1 MSDSTPRN
9 SESKISLMIVGAQKA
24 GTTSLKNYL
33 GQHPAL
39 HTHHHKEFA
48 YFVDDTEYEKGYA
61 AALKKY
67 FDSIQVSKRLVAK
80 SAGLYINE
88 LAIIRLKENNPE
100 CKLVLILRNPVERT
114 YSSYLMEKNYGAI
127 PEQFEI
133 IETILE
139 NKDPDDWRYEFF
151 IGMSLYCRNL
161 TTLYRH
167 FPREQIMLVRFE
179 DLAQS
184 ATKICSQIFEWMNID
199 TSFVPDTSVRHNE
212 TNVTRSR
219 TYGKLLFRVLQNSSP
234 IKKFARTLLRG
245 NMDYKIGE
253 VMRNLNM
260 SNRKYGPIPQKT
272 LLKLHRYF
280 EPYNNEL
287 SQISGIDFSS
297 WNKISK

>member
-1 MSDSTPRN
+1 MSDSTPSN

-39 HTHHHKEFA
+39 QTHHQKEFA
-48 YFVDDTEYEKGYA
+48 YFVDNTEYEKGYA
-61 AALKKY
+61 SALKKY
-67 FDSIQVSKRLVAK
+67 FGTCEENRMLVAK

-88 LAIIRLKENNPE
+88 HAIIRLKENNPE

-127 PEQFEI
+127 PEPFEI

-139 NKDPDDWRYEFF
+139 NNDPNDWRYEFF

-161 TTLYRH
+161 ATLYRH
-167 FPREQIMLVRFE
+167 FPREQVFLVRFE

-184 ATKICSQIFEWMNID
+184 SSKICTRIFEWLKID
-199 TSFVPDTSVRHNE
+199 PSFVPDTSIKHNE

-219 TYGKLLFRVLQNSSP
+219 TYGKLLFRVLQNSNP
-234 IKKFARTLLRG
+234 IKKVARTLLRG
-245 NMDYKIGE
+245 KMEYKIGE
-253 VMRNLNM
+253 AMRNLNK
-260 SNRKYGPIPQKT
+260 SNRKYGPIPEKT
-272 LLKLHRYF
+272 LVKLHHYF
-280 EPYNNEL
+280 EPHNNEL
-287 SQISGIDFSS
+287 SQLSGIDFSS
-297 WNKISK
+297 WNKLPK

>member
-1 MSDSTPRN
+1 
-9 SESKISLMIVGAQKA
+9 MIVGAQKA
-24 GTTSLKNYL
+24 ATTSLKNYL

-39 HTHHHKEFA
+39 QTHHQKEFA
-48 YFVDDTEYEKGYA
+48 YFVDNTAYEKGYA
-61 AALKKY
+61 VALKKY
-67 FDSIQVSKRLVAK
+67 FGSSDDKRQLVAK

-88 LAIIRLKENNPE
+88 QAIIRMKENDPE

-127 PEQFEI
+127 PEPFEI
-133 IETILE
+133 IETILD
-139 NKDPDDWRYEFF
+139 NNDPNDWRYEFF
-151 IGMSLYCRNL
+151 IGMSLYCKIL

-167 FPREQIMLVRFE
+167 FPREQVMLVRFE
-179 DLAQS
+179 DLEQS

-199 TSFVPDTSVRHNE
+199 SSFVPDTSVRHNE

-234 IKKFARTLLRG
+234 IKKVARTLLRG
-245 NMDYKIGE
+245 KMDYKIGE
-253 VMRNLNM
+253 VMRNLNK

-287 SQISGIDFSS
+287 SKISGIDFSS